1 MIFCFR
7 PLWFLAG
14 EVLVFFFV
22 PLSFALELGRW
33 LFAGVFFEVV
43 EAFLLV
49 MYPDKPEAF
58 FLGFTN

>member
-1 MIFCFR
+1 
-7 PLWFLAG
+7 LAG

-33 LFAGVFFEVV
+33 LFAGFFFEVV

-49 MYPDKPEAF
+49 MYPDKPVAF
-58 FLGFTN
+58 FFGLTI